1 MTVTKEQK
9 GAINFEASLQELETI
24 VERMEHGELSLE
36 DALKQFEKGIKL
48 TQQCQQALEKAE
60 QKVKIL
66 IEKNNSLEL
75 ENYQEP

>member
-1 MTVTKEQK
+1 VTKEQK

-48 TQQCQQALEKAE
+48 TKQCQQALEKAE

>member
-1 MTVTKEQK
+1 MTKEQK

-48 TQQCQQALEKAE
+48 TKQCQQALEKAE